1 MSIDFPCSSCRQTV
15 RVPDGTE
22 GKKTKCPKCQEV
34 QVIPDKNSFG
44 SSSAP
49 APKPTPP
56 PAEQPKKEESI
67 WDGLGAESQ
76 PSPPP
81 SSNPF
86 GDQPDQP
93 DPFGPPAD
101 NPYLSPT
108 QSSSSSYSSRPVSRA
123 EARNKLMGP
132 AIGVLATTVLG
143 LISQVFFMVAILAD
157 ISNDAD
163 LNDGEDLFA
172 LIIVMLFMFGLP
184 ILLSVFCI
192 GTMARAFYVKSYGL
206 VMAGFIV
213 AMTPFSGGCTCLI
226 TIWFAIWGL
235 VVMND
240 DSVKAAFRQ
249 P

>member
-44 SSSAP
+44 SSAAP

-56 PAEQPKKEESI
+56 PEQPKKEESI
-67 WDGLGAESQ
+67 WDGLGAESE
-76 PSPPP
+76 PSSPS

-86 GDQPDQP
+86 GDQP

-123 EARNKLMGP
+123 EARSKLMGP
-132 AIGVLATTVLG
+132 AIGVLVTTVLG
-143 LISQVFFMVAILAD
+143 LISQIFFMVAILTD

-184 ILLSVFCI
+184 ILLSIFTI

-213 AMTPFSGGCTCLI
+213 ALTPFSGGCTCLI
-226 TIWFAIWGL
+226 TFLFSIWGL
-235 VVMND
+235 VIMND